1 MIKKQQCRTEV
12 FGTAHWL
19 FCVGRRLVAV
29 DNIFYPISL
38 GFGNVAFFNNNVKIV
53 SPLANLAVSIEIAK
67 NTKSENRCGTETD
80 LSVM

>member
-29 DNIFYPISL
+29 DNIFNPISL
-38 GFGNVAFFNNNVKIV
+38 GFGNVAFFIKG
-53 SPLANLAVSIEIAK
+53 LIEVI
-67 NTKSENRCGTETD
+67 EP
-80 LSVM
+80 